1 MSMERLET
9 KIIIKKNSRMFF
21 ETKIFI
27 IQYVDQNKKLLLEL
41 DTMDKVEIF

>member
-1 MSMERLET
+1 
-9 KIIIKKNSRMFF
+9 MFF